1 MDGRKNNKGTKG
13 NKGGRP
19 PRATEE
25 QICLALKP
33 MEKEFK
39 DAMLRGLQETQGW
52 AVKLFAE
59 YYWGKPKERL
69 EVSGEQM
76 PTNITFQVIHGED
89 EE

>member
-33 MEKEFK
+33 YEKKFL
-39 DAMLRGLQETQGW
+39 DAMERGLIETQGW
-52 AVKLFAE
+52 AVKIFAE
-59 YYWGKPKERL
+59 YYWGKPKERV
-69 EVSGEQM
+69 EISGDDK
-76 PTNITFQVIHGED
+76 PTNITFQIVHGD